1 MEALGTNELFIALI
15 LILIISLLFN
25 GFLMWQ
31 THKRAERLHQ
41 SWREGDLD
49 KARAELALVAR
60 KEAEAGLQQWKIESE
75 LSIRQ
80 DAILRSQAVI
90 KGKVTEH
97 LAPHMPIFPFNPK
110 DARFVGS
117 PIDFLVFDGADEG
130 NVRDVIFLEVKTGAS
145 SLNPRQRQIRDAI
158 LAGRVMWRELRIGS
172 EK

>member
-1 MEALGTNELFIALI
+1 MDALGTNELFIALI
-15 LILIISLLFN
+15 LILIASLFFN

-130 NVRDVIFLEVKTGAS
+130 NVRDVIFLEVKTGGS

>member
-130 NVRDVIFLEVKTGAS
+130 NIRDVIFLEVKTGAS

-158 LAGRVMWRELRIGS
+158 LAGRVMWRELRIGP
-172 EK
+172 ER